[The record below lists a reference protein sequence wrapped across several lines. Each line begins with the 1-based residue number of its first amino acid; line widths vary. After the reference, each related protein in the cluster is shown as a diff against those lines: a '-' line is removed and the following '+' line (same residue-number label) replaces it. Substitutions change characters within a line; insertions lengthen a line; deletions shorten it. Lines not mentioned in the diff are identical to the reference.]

1 MKIFK
6 LNPSLE
12 GFVKEMML
20 GGELHWEP
28 WEPSKSHR
36 NALIELD
43 EKSTPSS
50 CKH

>member
-1 MKIFK
+1 MKNFK

-28 WEPSKSHR
+28 SNLTQMLS
-36 NALIELD
+36 
-43 EKSTPSS
+43 
-50 CKH
+50 